1 MASISPARHA
11 IPEAPIW
18 PMEQAIMSV
27 FIQDVLRIM
36 KIIVRDNFLGV
47 FDQNV
52 NINMC
57 AIFKDYG
64 IMTPLNLE

>member
-1 MASISPARHA
+1 
-11 IPEAPIW
+11 
-18 PMEQAIMSV
+18 MEQAIMSG

-47 FDQNV
+47 FDQKV